1 MTAPNRST
9 SAEPGAGAGR
19 GTGAG
24 AWEPLTIV
32 GIGASAGGLDAL
44 RRLLGAVPADSGMAW
59 VVITHLDPDSESQ
72 LPVLLGRAAAIP
84 VRQVTRSVRVEANH
98 VYVIPPHHDLTVVDG
113 TVELTTREGHA
124 TRAPIDLFLRALAEA
139 NGPGAVGV
147 VLSGTGTDGTEGLRR
162 IKEVGGVTVAQDP
175 AEAEFPAMPKSAID
189 TRQVD
194 LVLPAAE
201 IPGEL
206 LRMKRAVVPRIEGA
220 SGLGAGGAGAGGGG
234 ADSPPPHDAEAGAAR
249 GAVVGGDAAEGD
261 DRSAGERGDT
271 AALEQLLDYLRAAT
285 GHDFSRYKRATVL
298 RRIMRRIRFRN
309 VQSVPEYRDLLR
321 ADAEELQRLHGDL
334 LISVSSFFRDPETF
348 EVLEKDVIPALFE
361 GKGPDDAVRVWVAG
375 CATGEE
381 AYTLAMLLA
390 ECAASRPNPPTV
402 KIFATDID
410 ADALTIARKGHYLEA
425 IADHVSPERLER
437 FFTREHGGYR
447 VRRILRKLILFAEH
461 DVLNDPP
468 FSRADLISCRNVL
481 IYLNPDAQDGLM
493 ESFHYALAAGGFLL
507 LGTAET
513 PGSADGLFTPAD
525 RKQRIFR
532 RVEVSRRVLPR
543 AASAGPRERRPAPE
557 GGAEGRATAD
567 FSYGSLH
574 LRMVEAYAPPSVVV
588 NRNYELV
595 HLSDHAGRYLR
606 LGGGEPTR
614 SLLDLAPD
622 ALRPALRR
630 ALYEA
635 FHKEQSTVREVRIR
649 ADSDAG
655 PVDLHV
661 RVLDSTEAGGPFA
674 LVVFEE
680 QAPRS
685 EAAEV
690 PTDPADVLSFA
701 EFDEELSRTRK
712 QLQAVIE
719 ERDSM
724 IEELQSSNEE
734 LQSINEEQ
742 KATAEEMEVSRE
754 ELQSV
759 NEELTTVNEEHRGTI
774 TELGEINADI
784 QNLILSTGIATIFL
798 DPELRILRFT
808 PTVEGL
814 FNLLPTDQ
822 GRPLSHVTHSL
833 RYDKLMQDAEQ
844 VLDTLHQVE
853 REIETEAGDWYM
865 ARISPYRSIDGDVD
879 GLVLTFAGINAQKE
893 VERSLRTL
901 EARLRLVLDS
911 ADLGIWELDLESHGL
926 EPSGEQG
933 RIFGYE
939 EGIPQPW
946 NLETFLDHV
955 HPEDR
960 AQVEETFRNMRTAN
974 GRWEFECRI
983 VRGDGELRWLRAH
996 GAISR
1001 DAAGKAV
1008 RALGVGADVTSR
1020 KLMEEELRRAKLR
1033 AEEASQAKSRF
1044 IATLSH
1050 DFRTPL
1056 HGIMGYADVL
1066 TLGDGLTSEK
1076 MLSVERIRGSVAHL
1090 STMLEEI
1097 LAFAKLESGQVTVKL
1112 ESFDA
1117 RDVAR
1122 EAVAV
1127 LGPAAA
1133 MKSLAFDLHLPEEAV
1148 GLVTDRGKARQILLN
1163 LLGNAVKYTR
1173 RGSIVLT
1180 VREQGDS
1187 IAFEIRDTG
1196 IGIAPE
1202 HMERIFELFHQV
1214 EDGTARPGGGTG
1226 IGLTAARNFSH
1237 LLGGDIEAE
1246 SELDR
1251 GSTFTLS
1258 LPRSGPPP
1266 PGG

>member
-1 MTAPNRST
+1 
-9 SAEPGAGAGR
+9 
-19 GTGAG
+19 
-24 AWEPLTIV
+24 
-32 GIGASAGGLDAL
+32 
-44 RRLLGAVPADSGMAW
+44 
-59 VVITHLDPDSESQ
+59 
-72 LPVLLGRAAAIP
+72 
-84 VRQVTRSVRVEANH
+84 
-98 VYVIPPHHDLTVVDG
+98 
-113 TVELTTREGHA
+113 
-124 TRAPIDLFLRALAEA
+124 
-139 NGPGAVGV
+139 
-147 VLSGTGTDGTEGLRR
+147 
-162 IKEVGGVTVAQDP
+162 
-175 AEAEFPAMPKSAID
+175 
-189 TRQVD
+189 
-194 LVLPAAE
+194 
-201 IPGEL
+201 
-206 LRMKRAVVPRIEGA
+206 
-220 SGLGAGGAGAGGGG
+220 
-234 ADSPPPHDAEAGAAR
+234 
-249 GAVVGGDAAEGD
+249 
-261 DRSAGERGDT
+261 
-271 AALEQLLDYLRAAT
+271 
-285 GHDFSRYKRATVL
+285 
-298 RRIMRRIRFRN
+298 
-309 VQSVPEYRDLLR
+309 
-321 ADAEELQRLHGDL
+321 
-334 LISVSSFFRDPETF
+334 
-348 EVLEKDVIPALFE
+348 
-361 GKGPDDAVRVWVAG
+361 
-375 CATGEE
+375 
-381 AYTLAMLLA
+381 MLLA
-390 ECAASRPNPPTV
+390 ECAGSRPNPPTV

-410 ADALTIARKGHYLEA
+410 ADALTVARKGHYREA

-447 VRRILRKLILFAEH
+447 VRRILRKMILFAEH

-481 IYLNPDAQDGLM
+481 IYLNPDAQEGLM
-493 ESFHYALAAGGFLL
+493 ESFHYALAPGGFLL

-513 PGSADGLFTPAD
+513 PGSAGGLFTPAD

-543 AASAGPRERRPAPE
+543 AASPGPRDRRQLP
-557 GGAEGRATAD
+557 GDGAEGGSAPD

-574 LRMVEAYAPPSVVV
+574 LRMVESYASPSVVV

-595 HLSDHAGRYLR
+595 HLSEHAGRYLR

-635 FHKEQSTVREVRIR
+635 FHKEQSTVREVKIR

-680 QAPRS
+680 QAPS
-685 EAAEV
+685 DEAAEA
-690 PTDPADVLSFA
+690 PSDPDDFRSFA

-759 NEELTTVNEEHRGTI
+759 NEELTTVNEEHRSTI

-784 QNLILSTGIATIFL
+784 QNLILSTAIATIFL
-798 DPELRILRFT
+798 DSDLRIRRFT

-814 FNLLPTDQ
+814 FNLLPTDE

-833 RYDKLMQDAEQ
+833 RHDTLIQDAEQ
-844 VLDTLHQVE
+844 VLDTLERVE

-865 ARISPYRSIDGDVD
+865 ARISPYRSIDGEVD

-901 EARLRLVLDS
+901 EGRLRLVLDS
-911 ADLGIWELDLESHGL
+911 AELGIWELDLESHEL
-926 EPSGEQG
+926 EPSEEHA

-939 EGIPQPW
+939 EGVPEPW
-946 NLETFLDHV
+946 NLESFLDHV

-960 AQVEETFRNMRTAN
+960 AGVEETFRTLPSMN
-974 GRWEFECRI
+974 GGWEFECRI
-983 VRGDGELRWLRAH
+983 VRKDGELRWLRAH

-1001 DAAGKAV
+1001 DAEGKAV
-1008 RALGVGADVTSR
+1008 RALGVGADVTGR
-1020 KLMEEELRRAKLR
+1020 KRMEADLRRAKIR

-1066 TLGDGLTSEK
+1066 TLGDGLTADK

-1097 LAFAKLESGQVTVKL
+1097 LAFAKLESGQATVKL
-1112 ESFDA
+1112 ESLDA

-1122 EAVAV
+1122 EAVSV

-1133 MKSLAFDLHLPEEAV
+1133 MKSLAFDLHLPEDAV
-1148 GLVTDRGKARQILLN
+1148 GLVTDRGKTRQVLLN

-1173 RGSIVLT
+1173 HGSIALT
-1180 VREQGDS
+1180 VRAQGDTV
-1187 IAFEIRDTG
+1187 AFEVRDTG

-1202 HMERIFELFHQV
+1202 HLERIFELFHQV
-1214 EDGTARPGGGTG
+1214 EDGTARLGGGTG
-1226 IGLTAARNFSH
+1226 IGLTAARDFSH
-1237 LLGGDIEAE
+1237 LLGGTVEVE

-1266 PGG
+1266 PGR